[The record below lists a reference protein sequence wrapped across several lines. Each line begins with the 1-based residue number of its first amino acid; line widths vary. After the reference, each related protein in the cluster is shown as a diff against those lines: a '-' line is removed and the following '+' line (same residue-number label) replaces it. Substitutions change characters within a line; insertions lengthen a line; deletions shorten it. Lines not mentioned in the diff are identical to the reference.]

1 MTECLVILTFRQD
14 NIHTRDV
21 TLHDLNILHDVSG
34 LDGLL
39 RIKLSQSLPRFIYRY
54 QRLQEEVNRLHLDI
68 GTDEE
73 YTAEAG
79 DGDVSVATNGKYS
92 CFEAVSATDILLRT
106 RAR

>member
-1 MTECLVILTFRQD
+1 M
-14 NIHTRDV
+14 HTRDV

-54 QRLQEEVNRLHLDI
+54 KRLQEEVNRLHLDI

-73 YTAEAG
+73 NVAEAD
-79 DGDVSVATNGKYS
+79 DGDPSASTDGKLPFFFGSY
-92 CFEAVSATDILLRT
+92 
-106 RAR
+106 